1 MKGRAFDSCL
11 IFICHT
17 WVQPTVHGTRIIVRM
32 RILLGT
38 YCFCLTQKKPK
49 IRTGVE
55 IGKHKSLRP
64 EKGVWGRN
72 IYPKTIAIRLYYPN
86 WREMTSQLQYTKLA
100 NWLLSR
106 IFKIWAFFSI
116 LMGDILFLPRSFWNS
131 LDVSWMLGTRNV
143 LTRYGFRL
151 LSMFRTGYYLE
162 SVKKA
167 SMFVILLCM

>member
-1 MKGRAFDSCL
+1 MIFLFCRENTFGLISFFLFFLFSLSFFNTFDNCHLPRFMKGRAFDSCL

-106 IFKIWAFFSI
+106 IFKIWAFF
-116 LMGDILFLPRSFWNS
+116 LFRWEIFFFS
-131 LDVSWMLGTRNV
+131 LVPFG
-143 LTRYGFRL
+143 
-151 LSMFRTGYYLE
+151 
-162 SVKKA
+162 
-167 SMFVILLCM
+167 IH